1 MKATVWYKEGLFEV
15 NEALINEM
23 EHEISE
29 MSAEYW
35 NYVLSV
41 CWDEGHLYFYAD
53 GPWEC

>member
-15 NEALINEM
+15 NEDLIKEM
-23 EHEISE
+23 EDKIYEI
-29 MSAEYW
+29 SAEYW

-41 CWDEGHLYFYAD
+41 SWDEGHLHFYAD